1 MILARRAMVRD
12 SRARCQV
19 VSSGPTIL
27 SRSPEVNMR
36 IAQDVMKIVRRDL
49 YPAIDAYHI
58 QAKVNDIHSFIKKSA
73 SRCIPHSA
81 G

>member
-49 YPAIDAYHI
+49 YPAIDAYDI
-58 QAKVNDIHSFIKKSA
+58 QAKVNDMFIHSFFKKKS
-73 SRCIPHSA
+73 SSHIT
-81 G
+81 GK